1 MKSFLKRIRKTNQ
14 NDQSAGVKKEQ
25 KKDPKKP
32 DKKETK
38 KDDKPKFDYLVK
50 CLLNPE
56 IKKGDVVK
64 VESNSFTGNFKV
76 LEMDISD
83 FVMSLKCKVQN

>member
-1 MKSFLKRIRKTNQ
+1 MVMSRKTETRQQKDAKKN
-14 NDQSAGVKKEQ
+14 NSAGEK
-25 KKDPKKP
+25 
-32 DKKETK
+32 TGK

-64 VESNSFTGNFKV
+64 VESNSFTGNLKV
-76 LEMDISD
+76 LGIDVQD

>member
-1 MKSFLKRIRKTNQ
+1 MSRRTEQRK
-14 NDQSAGVKKEQ
+14 DPKKET
-25 KKDPKKP
+25 KKDPKKS

-64 VESNSFTGNFKV
+64 VESNSFSGNLKV
-76 LEMDISD
+76 IGLDIQD

>member
-1 MKSFLKRIRKTNQ
+1 MSRRTEQRKDPKK
-14 NDQSAGVKKEQ
+14 DQKKE
-25 KKDPKKP
+25 PKKP

-64 VESNSFTGNFKV
+64 VESNSFTGNLKV

>member
-1 MKSFLKRIRKTNQ
+1 MGRKTETRQ
-14 NDQSAGVKKEQ
+14 QKDVKKNNNAR
-25 KKDPKKP
+25 KKS
-32 DKKETK
+32 EK

-50 CLLNPE
+50 CLLNSE

-64 VESNSFTGNFKV
+64 VESNSFTGDLKV
-76 LEMDISD
+76 LGIDIQD

>member
-1 MKSFLKRIRKTNQ
+1 MGRKTETRQ
-14 NDQSAGVKKEQ
+14 QKDAKKNNKASKKTE
-25 KKDPKKP
+25 KKD
-32 DKKETK
+32 E
-38 KDDKPKFDYLVK
+38 KPKFDYLIK

-64 VESNSFTGNFKV
+64 VESNSFTGDLKV
-76 LEMDISD
+76 LGIDIQD

>member
-1 MKSFLKRIRKTNQ
+1 MARKTEKRQ
-14 NDQSAGVKKEQ
+14 GAT
-25 KKDPKKP
+25 PKKNNS
-32 DKKETK
+32 KKTEK

-64 VESNSFTGNFKV
+64 VESNSFTGDLKV
-76 LEMDISD
+76 LGIDIQD